1 MCSCAHVIQHLVDY
15 VVCYTLSEACINWIE
30 LDSGITIHSR
40 VYALLSTL
48 NDLDTVVV
56 VVCGAL
62 WVCRSLVDEAP
73 TFSRCASSDAAVLC
87 GWSRG
92 PASLLGLSQLNVSTA
107 SSAQLC
113 VQSIDAC

>member
-1 MCSCAHVIQHLVDY
+1 
-15 VVCYTLSEACINWIE
+15 
-30 LDSGITIHSR
+30 

-48 NDLDTVVV
+48 NDLDTVV

-87 GWSRG
+87 WWSRG
-92 PASLLGLSQLNVSTA
+92 PASLLSLSQLNVSTA
-107 SSAQLC
+107 SSAQL
-113 VQSIDAC
+113 QSRVVRPFDLADR